1 MINHRYLWKVAPREE
16 DQDMD
21 DESIRDDLFR
31 PSADARIFMRI
42 TINMRRK
49 CAIENTGR
57 EVLESEL
64 ESNNYHSKKMRNG
77 KDRKRSAG
85 IKLALEVKGAVCCA
99 NPWAKARVLEKK
111 LYQSGKC
118 LPIKQ
123 FASQSWLCLQEEYL
137 HYMALILQISAYIL
151 KTVEELHTN
160 FGDSETYAPDVG
172 LQTRQWLD
180 RDFDPGYLFPDPIS
194 CRPDRYQVI
203 PVHWSKGWT
212 ETGVGL

>member
-1 MINHRYLWKVAPREE
+1 
-16 DQDMD
+16 MD

-111 LYQSGKC
+111 LYQSVLESPHDGC
-118 LPIKQ
+118 
-123 FASQSWLCLQEEYL
+123 F
-137 HYMALILQISAYIL
+137 
-151 KTVEELHTN
+151 TVFIRLLFTLTN
-160 FGDSETYAPDVG
+160 
-172 LQTRQWLD
+172 
-180 RDFDPGYLFPDPIS
+180 LFKS
-194 CRPDRYQVI
+194 YF
-203 PVHWSKGWT
+203 
-212 ETGVGL
+212 